1 MLLKKQNTVPYTGIF
16 KLASG
21 EEFIGKVVAE
31 TATMYTISKPLC
43 MVGTDKG
50 FQFAPFIMMGD
61 MDADVE
67 IPRPVIQTEPNKQI
81 LDQYE
86 SATSPIALPKKG
98 SIIV

>member
-1 MLLKKQNTVPYTGIF
+1 MLLKKQNTVPYVGIF
-16 KLASG
+16 KIASG

-31 TATMYTISKPLC
+31 TAIMYTVSKPLC

-67 IPRPVIQTEPNKQI
+67 IPRPVIQTMPNSKI
-81 LDQYE
+81 LEQYE
-86 SATSPIALPKKG
+86 SATSPIALPNTR
-98 SIIV
+98 SIII

>member
-1 MLLKKQNTVPYTGIF
+1 MLLKKQNTVPYVGVF
-16 KLASG
+16 KIASG
-21 EEFIGKVVAE
+21 EEFIGRVVAE
-31 TATMYTISKPLC
+31 SATMYTISKPLC

-50 FQFAPFIMMGD
+50 FQFAPFIMMGN

-67 IPRPVIQTEPNKQI
+67 LPKPVIHTEPNTQI

-86 SATSPIALPKKG
+86 TATSPIALPKKS

>member
-1 MLLKKQNTVPYTGIF
+1 MLLKKQNTVPFVGVF
-16 KLASG
+16 KIASG

-31 TATMYTISKPLC
+31 TATSYTIAKPLC

-67 IPRPVIQTEPNKQI
+67 LPKPVIQTEPNKTI

-86 SATSPIALPKKG
+86 TATSPIALPKKG

>member
-1 MLLKKQNTVPYTGIF
+1 MLLRKQNTVPYIGIF
-16 KLASG
+16 KIASG

-31 TATMYTISKPLC
+31 TVTSYTIAKPLC

-61 MDADVE
+61 MDADVDL
-67 IPRPVIQTEPNKQI
+67 PKPVIQTLPNKQI

-86 SATSPIALPKKG
+86 SATSPIAMPKKS
-98 SIIV
+98 SIII